1 MGDELFSLYAKLTLD
16 TNEFDRKTEDSKEKA
31 GMFGDMLKAD
41 LVGKGIMAAIDGIKR
56 LGSAMVD
63 LTKTSVN
70 AYSNYQQLSG
80 GISKLFGTAGAT
92 LEEYAEQQGKSVDEV
107 RDKYAQLLDAQ
118 DIVGQHAAEAFK
130 TAGMSA
136 NDYME
141 TVSGFSAALINS
153 LGGDTVKAAE
163 RADTAMRAI
172 SDNVNTF
179 GTDMGSVQN
188 AFQGFAKQNYT
199 MLDNLKLGYGGTK
212 TEMERLIKDANEYG
226 KTVGMAGD
234 LSIDSFAD
242 IVSAI
247 DLIQQKQNIAGTTS
261 REAASTIE
269 GSLNM
274 VKGAWT
280 NLVAGFANPDADI
293 GELLGDVVE
302 SAEIA
307 MDNLLPAVTEGIKG
321 IGSAFSELTPVLL
334 EKVPEVFMDVAP
346 SLMESVSSMLTT
358 VWTSVSQNAPMVM
371 QAGLDFINQFSQGLV
386 AGVPQVISQALPM
399 LLKFSETLRSSA
411 GTMVDTGIDLI
422 LNLAQGLMDSLPT
435 LLAQLP
441 QIVINIAGVI
451 NDNAPKLLVAG
462 VKLLVTI
469 GKGLIDA
476 IPAFLE
482 NLPQIFE
489 AFIAVWSAFNWL
501 NLGKSVITAI
511 KNGFNALRNNLPS
524 TLKSIGQSAKDWFT
538 GIDWANA
545 GKEIIGFIE
554 SAIRGLFETI
564 PGVLLEIGNAAWDA
578 FKEIDWFDLGSKAID
593 GIVSGLKA
601 GIGWIKEKAKEVAAS
616 AVQAAKDR
624 LEVKSPSR
632 VMRREVGLMYGRGLA
647 LGIEDSESEVER
659 AIERLNT
666 DMLFGINR
674 DIDYSPRFDFVSSGS
689 KATEGKVVNVTINST
704 VNGEQNAE
712 EYAYALVQALQMEL
726 RTA

>member
-92 LEEYAEQQGKSVDEV
+92 LEEYAEQQGVTADEA
-107 RDKYAQLLDAQ
+107 REKYEQLVKAQ
-118 DIVGQHAAEAFK
+118 DAVAGHAAEAFE

-141 TVSGFSAALINS
+141 AVSGFSAALINS
-153 LGGDTVKAAE
+153 LGGDTVEAAE

-226 KTVGMAGD
+226 KATGQAAD

-242 IVSAI
+242 IVTAI

-334 EKVPEVFMDVAP
+334 EKIPEVFMEVAP
-346 SLMESVSSMLTT
+346 SLMESVSSLLTT

-511 KNGFNALRNNLPS
+511 KNGFNALRNNLPA

-593 GIVSGLKA
+593 GIASGLKA
-601 GIGWIKEKAKEVAAS
+601 GIGWIKEKAKEVAS
-616 AVQAAKDR
+616 NAVQAAKDR

-666 DMLFGINR
+666 DMLLGINR
-674 DIDYSPRFDFVSSGS
+674 DIDYSPKFDFVSSGS
-689 KATEGKVVNVTINST
+689 KAAEGKVVNVTINST